1 MDRTPF
7 RTLATLLFAF
17 LFLNLQADG
26 FYDRE
31 EIQPRLE
38 TMECIVKPRY
48 TTAVE
53 SYIKGYFAR
62 DGYKAKLI
70 LARTVTFFPIFEK
83 YLREHNMPDDL
94 KYLAVVES
102 ALNPKAVSRVGATG
116 LWQFM
121 KETGIGYGLKINSR
135 IDERS
140 CPNRS
145 TIAAMEYLSKAY
157 KRFGSWELAIASYNC
172 GAGNVRRAMRRAGG
186 SKDYWKISRYLP
198 RETRNFVP
206 AFLGAAYMVK
216 YYDKH
221 GLTPEY
227 RHLDLQ
233 LTESELIYNEMEF
246 ETIAAIAGVPV
257 SIVEALN
264 PAYKKGY
271 VPANEK
277 GHWVI
282 LPRRS
287 MQALRDYVKL
297 LKPENSETNP
307 LPELPELITEE
318 NYFPSDHYYKSF
330 YMTLQDDQL
339 FELGKLFKCSGYNL
353 KVWNSLESEQLSRK
367 QELVVWFPKELR
379 RYQPFS
385 EKVEVLPVAAQLPKE
400 VKNVRPILPK
410 IKPIEPIKLT
420 PIPVNPHPHLPF
432 TAMPLQAA
440 EKKLAHEQKEKK
452 LDLQKMKAWV
462 AEKSFFQEE
471 EKSKRELVLGELRI

>member
-7 RTLATLLFAF
+7 RTLSTLLFAL
-17 LFLNLQADG
+17 LFLNLQADE

-31 EIQPRLE
+31 EIQSRLE

-53 SYIKGYFAR
+53 SYIKGYFAK

-70 LARTVTFFPIFEK
+70 LARTVTYFPVFEK
-83 YLREHNMPDDL
+83 YLSEHNMPDDL

-145 TIAAMEYLSKAY
+145 TVAAMEYLSRAY
-157 KRFGSWELAIASYNC
+157 NRFGSWELAIASYNC
-172 GAGNVRRAMRRAGG
+172 GAGNVRRAMKRAGG
-186 SKDYWKISRYLP
+186 SKDYWKISKYLP

-216 YYDKH
+216 FYYLH
-221 GLTPEY
+221 GPTPEY

-233 LTESELIYNEMEF
+233 LTESELFYNEMPF
-246 ETIAAIAGVPV
+246 ETIAAIAGIPV

-264 PAYKKGY
+264 PAYKKRY
-271 VPANEK
+271 VPAHEK
-277 GHWVI
+277 GHWVV
-282 LPRRS
+282 LPRRT
-287 MQALRDYVKL
+287 MQALKDYVRL
-297 LKPENSETNP
+297 LRPDNGAASPLPP
-307 LPELPELITEE
+307 LPELVDEE
-318 NYFPSDHYYKSF
+318 SYVPSDYYYKS
-330 YMTLQDDQL
+330 YYTTLKDDQL
-339 FELGKLFKCSGYNL
+339 YELGKIFKCSGYNL
-353 KVWNSLESEQLSRK
+353 KVWNNLNSEQLSRR
-367 QELVVWFPKELR
+367 QELLVWFPKELK
-379 RYQPFS
+379 RYQPFK
-385 EKVEVLPVAAQLPKE
+385 EKIEVLPAESALPKKVE
-400 VKNVRPILPK
+400 NVRPLLPK

-420 PIPVNPHPHLPF
+420 PIPTDYHSHLPF
-432 TAMPLQAA
+432 TAMTLPAA
-440 EKKLAHEQKEKK
+440 EKKTGA
-452 LDLQKMKAWV
+452 
-462 AEKSFFQEE
+462 
-471 EKSKRELVLGELRI
+471 